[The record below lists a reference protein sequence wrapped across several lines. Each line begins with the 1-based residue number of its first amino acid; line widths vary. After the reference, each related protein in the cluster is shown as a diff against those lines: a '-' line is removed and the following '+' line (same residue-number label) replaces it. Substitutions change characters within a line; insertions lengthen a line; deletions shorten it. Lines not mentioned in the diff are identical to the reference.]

1 MWTQWL
7 LNGQKET
14 RSVKEHKTQKCD
26 RSKLTECVFFANRT
40 AKNWK
45 TSRDVRMGQSSK
57 RTGRQASSGKQP
69 HEAGFTSILKQP
81 VNKLVLNVLLNK
93 ILYSKDKE
101 FLNNT
106 HPKNSMYDTIFSP
119 VKVGCLIAIGC

>member
-1 MWTQWL
+1 MDSVALEWSERNAQRQRTQDS
-7 LNGQKET
+7 EM
-14 RSVKEHKTQKCD
+14 RSVKTH
-26 RSKLTECVFFANRT
+26 RMRFFANRT